1 MIIKLNNVTF
11 SYNSHPVLQDV
22 QLELRKGEV
31 LGVIGPNGSGKST
44 LLKCIDHILEPKDGS
59 ILLDGKEIN
68 RFSMRD
74 LARFIGYVPQRE
86 ETRFPV
92 TVFDAILMGRKPFL
106 NWKPSST
113 DLEKVSK
120 IIESLKLE
128 SIAMREIGSISG
140 GERQKVLIARAI
152 AQEPQLL
159 LLDEPTSNLDLLHQ
173 LEVMDLV
180 KKMAKDGTSSIVA
193 IHDLNLA
200 SRYCSSLLLLQ
211 EGKVVAA
218 GGREV
223 LASEN
228 IEPVYRVKIQTC
240 CAGKHTL
247 IIPHRPL

>member
-1 MIIKLNNVTF
+1 MIIKINDLSF
-11 SYNSHPVLQDV
+11 SYNSQPVLQDIR
-22 QLELRKGEV
+22 LEVEKGEV

-44 LLKCIDHILEPKDGS
+44 LLKCIDRILKPKGGS

-68 RFSMRD
+68 RFSMRE

-86 ETRFPV
+86 DSRFPV

-106 NWKPSST
+106 NWKPSSS
-113 DLEKVSK
+113 DLEKVSQ
-120 IIESLKLE
+120 IVESLKLE

-152 AQEPQLL
+152 AQEPQVL
-159 LLDEPTSNLDLLHQ
+159 LLDEPTSYLDLRHQ

-180 KKMAKDGTSSIVA
+180 KHLAGEGTSSVVA

-200 SRYCSSLLLLQ
+200 ARYCSSLLLLQ
-211 EGKVVAA
+211 EGKVFAA
-218 GGREV
+218 GGKEV
-223 LASEN
+223 LAPEN

-240 CAGKHTL
+240 CEGEHTL
-247 IIPHRPL
+247 IIPDKPL